1 MQFDRLFFDARFI
14 RLTHHDGI
22 SRFSVG
28 LINALARRVAVTAIV
43 YDERQLK
50 ELDPSVEH
58 VFANDPAKPSESRV
72 AKTLNPTG
80 AQIVYSPMSTTG
92 SAGRKYKLVL
102 SQHDLIYYRHRKPPT
117 DLSLWLQLA
126 WRAFHLAYWPQR
138 ILLNRADG
146 LVTVSQTSKKLLQQH
161 RLFRGEIAVVF
172 NAAGSESKPAQKA
185 VPFERRNKV
194 TYIGSYM
201 PYKNVETLIAA
212 IRELPEL
219 ELHLLSRPTD
229 DRKRELL
236 AGAGEAAD
244 RIVWH
249 GGVSDEQ
256 YQQIL
261 AESLVLATASFDEGF
276 GIPIIEAQS
285 QGIPTV
291 ISDIEIFH
299 EIGADAARYFDP
311 SKPAELAAAIRK
323 LQNEQEWLRASQASL
338 KNARRFNWDES
349 AQALLDYLETL

>member
-28 LINALARRVAVTAIV
+28 LINALAKRIPVTAII

-50 ELDPSVEH
+50 ELDRGIEH

-72 AKTLNPTG
+72 AKILNPTG

-117 DLSLWLQLA
+117 DLSPWLRLA

-146 LVTVSQTSKKLLQQH
+146 LVTVSETSKRLLKQH

-172 NAAGSESKPAQKA
+172 NAAGSETKPSEDA
-185 VPFERRNKV
+185 VPFERRNRV

-212 IRELPEL
+212 IRELPDL

-229 DRKRELL
+229 ERKRELL
-236 AGAGEAAD
+236 AAAGDASD

-249 GGVSDEQ
+249 GGVSDEE
-256 YQQIL
+256 YRQIL
-261 AESLVLATASFDEGF
+261 RESLVLATASFDEGF
-276 GIPIIEAQS
+276 GIPIVEAQS

-311 SKPAELAAAIRK
+311 SKPSQLVEAIRG
-323 LQNEQEWLRASQASL
+323 LQNESEWQAASRASL
-338 KNARRFNWDES
+338 KNASRFSWDAS
-349 AQALLDYLETL
+349 AQALLDYLEAL

>member
-28 LINALARRVAVTAIV
+28 LINALAKRVPVTAII
-43 YDERQLK
+43 YDERQLA
-50 ELDPSVEH
+50 ELDKSVEH

-72 AKTLNPTG
+72 AKILNPTG

-146 LVTVSQTSKKLLQQH
+146 LVTVSETSRKLLKQH

-172 NAAGSESKPAQKA
+172 NAAGSDAEPLTQT
-185 VPFERRNKV
+185 VPFGRRDKI

-201 PYKNVETLIAA
+201 PYKNVETLILAL
-212 IRELPEL
+212 RELPDL
-219 ELHLLSRPTD
+219 ELHLLSRPAEE
-229 DRKRELL
+229 RKQELVAL
-236 AGAGEAAD
+236 AGEAAD

-256 YQQIL
+256 YREIL

-276 GIPIIEAQS
+276 GIPIVEAQS

-299 EIGADAARYFDP
+299 EIGADAAKYFDP
-311 SKPAELAAAIRK
+311 NKPSELAQRVRELQDETNWLAAS
-323 LQNEQEWLRASQASL
+323 AASL
-338 KNARRFNWDES
+338 KNAERFDWNKS
-349 AQALLDYLETL
+349 AQALLDYLAEL

>member
-28 LINALARRVAVTAIV
+28 LINALAKRVPVTAIV

-58 VFANDPAKPSESRV
+58 VFANDPAKPSEPRV
-72 AKTLNPTG
+72 AKLLNPTG
-80 AQIVYSPMSTTG
+80 AQVVYSPMSTTG
-92 SAGRKYKLVL
+92 SAGRTYKLVL

-117 DLSLWLQLA
+117 DLSLWLQLL

-146 LVTVSQTSKKLLQQH
+146 LVTVSETSKRLLKQH
-161 RLFRGEIAVVF
+161 RLFKGEIAVVF
-172 NAAGSESKPAQKA
+172 NAAGSESKPATKPIEFA
-185 VPFERRNKV
+185 KRNKV

-212 IRELPEL
+212 IAELPEL
-219 ELHLLSRPTD
+219 ELHLLSKPSAE
-229 DRKRELL
+229 RKAELMKN
-236 AGAGEAAD
+236 AGDATD

-256 YQQIL
+256 YAEIL

-276 GIPIIEAQS
+276 GIPVIEAQS

-299 EIGADAARYFDP
+299 EIGGEAARYFDP
-311 SKPAELAAAIRK
+311 SKPAELATQIRRLQSEPEWRAAS
-323 LQNEQEWLRASQASL
+323 AASL
-338 KNARRFNWDES
+338 ENAKRFNWDDS
-349 AQALLDYLETL
+349 AQALLDYLAEL